1 MQAGAP
7 AAAPQ
12 GWPAPPG
19 PAAPPAPRGLTVAP
33 LAPAPPFAAQPG
45 GAPPGGAA
53 AVPLLEAPSHHLVP
67 MPLQGQA
74 QLMQQQVPPPPLF
87 PCALAARR
95 LWGVRPPS
103 NCVGGRVQV
112 PPARSTADQYQPQ
125 RLCYSSSAVVH
136 DFGDRAC
143 RLGC

>member
-19 PAAPPAPRGLTVAP
+19 PAAPQAPRGLTVAP

-74 QLMQQQVPPPPLF
+74 QLMQQQVPPPPYF
-87 PCALAARR
+87 PVRWRPGACGGCDPLQTAWAVVFRCPLHAVR
-95 LWGVRPPS
+95 LT
-103 NCVGGRVQV
+103 NM
-112 PPARSTADQYQPQ
+112 PQ

>member
-74 QLMQQQVPPPPLF
+74 QLMQQQVPPPPISL
-87 PCALAARR
+87 CAGGQA
-95 LWGVRPPS
+95 P
-103 NCVGGRVQV
+103 VGGATPFKLRG
-112 PPARSTADQYQPQ
+112 RSCSGAPCTQY
-125 RLCYSSSAVVH
+125 
-136 DFGDRAC
+136 G
-143 RLGC
+143 